1 MNISAKRF
9 SGTWF
14 FLSGLVFG
22 IVVIAS
28 ILAVPLGKNLDESKL
43 RAIQTDY
50 PADTFFLLAVS
61 FNEGPRFI
69 VIDGPLRVGEE
80 VAVPALSGPMSNLRF
95 VSRRAPFLIL
105 VRGELSVQSVAVDRL
120 SGEDA
125 QEPLRVIDCRDWW
138 MVAPERPLRVLDFV
152 LYPAP
157 GPDR

>member
-9 SGTWF
+9 SGKWSF
-14 FLSGLVFG
+14 VSGLVLG
-22 IVVIAS
+22 IVVTAS

-80 VAVPALSGPMSNLRF
+80 VAARGGRLGRHGLLLLKTTILTVLR
-95 VSRRAPFLIL
+95 
-105 VRGELSVQSVAVDRL
+105 
-120 SGEDA
+120 
-125 QEPLRVIDCRDWW
+125 LRV
-138 MVAPERPLRVLDFV
+138 
-152 LYPAP
+152 P
-157 GPDR
+157 GLPKIWDSTIMRT